1 MTDPKKAKKSGKA
14 RSNQVEFWVY
24 TILYFVLGLL
34 FLIFNQQITLI
45 ICYILGAVLLL
56 GGVVQVVSFLV
67 NRAETTLMDRFGL
80 CLGVLIGVGGGVI
93 LAMPGLLSGVINWLF
108 GIVLIVDGIIKLKT
122 ALEAKQDSTGWWL
135 SLIFALAAFLLGV
148 VLIFMPVEQSILTIF
163 TGIFLMVVSVLNGI
177 SYVYIR
183 KTVRKMEQAVTEVQF
198 PQN

>member
-1 MTDPKKAKKSGKA
+1 MTDPKKAKKSSKA

-177 SYVYIR
+177 SYAYIR

-198 PQN
+198 PEN

>member
-1 MTDPKKAKKSGKA
+1 MTDPKKAKKSSKA

-93 LAMPGLLSGVINWLF
+93 LAMPGLLSGIINWLF

-148 VLIFMPVEQSILTIF
+148 VLIFMPV
-163 TGIFLMVVSVLNGI
+163 
-177 SYVYIR
+177 
-183 KTVRKMEQAVTEVQF
+183 
-198 PQN
+198 

>member
-1 MTDPKKAKKSGKA
+1 MTDPKKAKKNSKA

-122 ALEAKQDSTGWWL
+122 
-135 SLIFALAAFLLGV
+135 
-148 VLIFMPVEQSILTIF
+148 LTSCKF
-163 TGIFLMVVSVLNGI
+163 YSSVK
-177 SYVYIR
+177 SV
-183 KTVRKMEQAVTEVQF
+183 
-198 PQN
+198 

>member
-1 MTDPKKAKKSGKA
+1 MTDPKKAKKSSKA

-93 LAMPGLLSGVINWLF
+93 LAMPGLLSGIINWLF

-148 VLIFMPVEQSILTIF
+148 VLIFMSVEQSILTIF
-163 TGIFLMVVSVLNGI
+163 TGIFLMVVSVLNGL
-177 SYVYIR
+177 SYAYIR

-198 PQN
+198 PEN

>member
-1 MTDPKKAKKSGKA
+1 MTDPKKAKKSSKA

-93 LAMPGLLSGVINWLF
+93 LAMPGLLSGIINWLF

-177 SYVYIR
+177 SYAYIR

-198 PQN
+198 PEN